1 MAENPENEINIEPTP
16 AIEAVADAKVAEIIA
31 EAAPAAPATPAAAPA
46 ADTRAPRAG
55 DRGGRGGRTGGRPG
69 GRPGNRGPREARK
82 TEYDQKMINIRRVAR
97 VVSGG
102 RRFSFS
108 VAIIIGNKKGKVGVG
123 LGKAGDTSL
132 AIDKAVRNAKKN
144 MVTIPLTKDSSI
156 AYDVEAKYNASRIS
170 LIPASGRGLVA
181 GSSARIVLEL
191 AGVTNIIA
199 KMHSGSKNGLNNA
212 RATVKALQQI
222 KAN

>member
-1 MAENPENEINIEPTP
+1 MVHTTPT
-16 AIEAVADAKVAEIIA
+16 EAQTSAPV
-31 EAAPAAPATPAAAPA
+31 AAPAAQTTV
-46 ADTRAPRAG
+46 DNRGRGGRGG
-55 DRGGRGGRTGGRPG
+55 DRGGRGGRGGRPG
-69 GRPGNRGPREARK
+69 QSRGPREARK
-82 TEYDQKMINIRRVAR
+82 SEFDQKMINIRRVAR

-144 MVTIPLTKDSSI
+144 MITVNLTKDSSI
-156 AYDVEAKYNASRIS
+156 SHDVSAKYNASVVT
-170 LIPASGRGLVA
+170 LIPATGRGLVA
-181 GSSARIVLEL
+181 GSSARLVLEL
-191 AGVTNIIA
+191 AGVSNIIA

-212 RATVKALQQI
+212 RATIEALKSLKA
-222 KAN
+222 

>member
-1 MAENPENEINIEPTP
+1 MADTTEKEITETTPTESAAP
-16 AIEAVADAKVAEIIA
+16 
-31 EAAPAAPATPAAAPA
+31 EAAAVPAAAAPTDA
-46 ADTRAPRAG
+46 RAPRGG
-55 DRGGRGGRTGGRPG
+55 DRGRPG
-69 GRPGNRGPREARK
+69 GRGGARGGRREGGRPREARK
-82 TEYDQKMINIRRVAR
+82 TEFDQKMINIRRVAR
-97 VVSGG
+97 VIAGG

-144 MVTIPLTKDSSI
+144 MITVPLTKDSSI
-156 AYDVEAKYNASRIS
+156 AHDVEAKYSASRVS

-191 AGVTNIIA
+191 AGITNIIA

-212 RATVKALQQI
+212 RATIKALESL
-222 KAN
+222 KP